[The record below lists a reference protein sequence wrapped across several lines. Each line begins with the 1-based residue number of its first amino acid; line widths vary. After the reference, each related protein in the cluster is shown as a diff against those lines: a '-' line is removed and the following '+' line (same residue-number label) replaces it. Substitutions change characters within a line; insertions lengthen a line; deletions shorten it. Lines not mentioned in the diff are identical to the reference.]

1 MSIGDEQYVSIT
13 TFTSDLRPKPTPVWI
28 ADLGDG
34 RIGFTTAAGSWKV
47 KRMRKTPEVVV
58 QASDMR
64 GRAKG
69 GSRPIEAT
77 AEVVTG
83 AEFETVR
90 EAVAH
95 KYGWQYSMI
104 GLRDRIKTLLGR
116 EVPPDCGVV
125 ITPKDADERAD

>member
-1 MSIGDEQYVSIT
+1 MSIGDENYVSLT
-13 TFTSDLRPKPTPVWI
+13 TFTSDGRPKPTPVWI

-34 RIGFTTAAGSWKV
+34 RVGFTTATDSWKV
-47 KRMRKTPEVVV
+47 KRMRRTPEVVV

-77 AEVVTG
+77 AEIVTG
-83 AEFETVR
+83 ADYESVR
-90 EAVAH
+90 EAVAR

-104 GLRDRIKTLLGR
+104 GLRNRIRTLLCR
-116 EVPPDCGVV
+116 DVPSDCGVV
-125 ITPKDADERAD
+125 ITPRSSDEQGG